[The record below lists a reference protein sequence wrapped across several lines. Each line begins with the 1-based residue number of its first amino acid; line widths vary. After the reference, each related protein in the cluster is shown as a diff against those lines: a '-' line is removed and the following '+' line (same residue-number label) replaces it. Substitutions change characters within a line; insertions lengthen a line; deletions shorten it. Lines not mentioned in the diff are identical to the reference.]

1 MTIRMIS
8 ADGGRHV
15 LAEDPAELLAELIDG
30 YARLPSRHRR
40 AARTAHAERSLA
52 RIRQRLLAGFG
63 PDAVPPTVLV
73 DVHRAEV
80 GGQHRDDDTI
90 WLDTDDDE
98 RYLRSLAAAGE
109 IFLTVGEG
117 HSRGMSPDFAGAS
130 GDDTPTARVR

>member
-15 LAEDPAELLAELIDG
+15 LAEQPADLLAELIGG

-40 AARTAHAERSLA
+40 AARVAHAQRSLA
-52 RIRQRLLAGFG
+52 RIRQRLAAGFG

-73 DVHRAEV
+73 DVQHDAADGR
-80 GGQHRDDDTI
+80 HRDDATI
-90 WLDTDDDE
+90 WLDTEDDE
-98 RYLRSLAAAGE
+98 RYLRSLAVAGE
-109 IFLTVGEG
+109 IVLTVGEG

-130 GDDTPTARVR
+130 GDGDPTAPVR

>member
-1 MTIRMIS
+1 MTIRMIA

-15 LAEDPAELLAELIDG
+15 MAEHPADLLAELIDG

-40 AARTAHAERSLA
+40 AARVAHAERSLT

-73 DVHRAEV
+73 DVRRD
-80 GGQHRDDDTI
+80 GQHRDDATI

-130 GDDTPTARVR
+130 GDDDPTVRVR

>member
-15 LAEDPAELLAELIDG
+15 VAEHPADLLAELIDG

-40 AARTAHAERSLA
+40 AARVAHAERSLA
-52 RIRQRLLAGFG
+52 RIRQRLAAGFG
-63 PDAVPPTVLV
+63 PDAVPPAVLV
-73 DVHRAEV
+73 DVRHLEEP
-80 GGQHRDDDTI
+80 RDDTTVM
-90 WLDTDDDE
+90 WLATDDED
-98 RYLRSLAAAGE
+98 RYLRSLAAVGE

-130 GDDTPTARVR
+130 GADAPTARVR